1 MNKKNALFMILML
14 VFLFNHADGQE
25 SSSLEETGTSPAKD
39 VVNGVYL
46 ELGGNAGIYS
56 VNYERYFLKKAI
68 KLAGRLGF
76 SLISEGLII
85 DAEDKKGLEFL
96 MPFGVNGLYTIVGS
110 HHIEAGVG
118 ATFYTH
124 KVYAIPTHTSNLN
137 LQPLEASLVRKNE
150 LWPNFTVGY
159 RRQKSDG
166 GFVYRVFF
174 NGHLSRRVLAD
185 NPNRHSQY
193 SVLTLDPWAGFSI
206 GYAF

>member
-1 MNKKNALFMILML
+1 MF
-14 VFLFNHADGQE
+14 VFLFKHAQTQE
-25 SSSLEETGTSPAKD
+25 SSSLEETDPPAAKD
-39 VVNGVYL
+39 VENGVYL

-56 VNYERYFLKKAI
+56 VNYERYFLKNTI
-68 KLAGRLGF
+68 KLAGRIGI

-85 DAEDKKGLEFL
+85 DAEVNKGLEFL
-96 MPFGVNGLYTIVGS
+96 MPFGVNGLYAIVGS

-124 KVYAIPTHTSNLN
+124 KVYAIETHASNLN

-150 LWPNFTVGY
+150 LWPNFTLGY

-185 NPNRHSQY
+185 NPNSHSQY

>member
-1 MNKKNALFMILML
+1 MILML
-14 VFLFNHADGQE
+14 VFLLKHAEGQE
-25 SSSLEETGTSPAKD
+25 SSSLEESDLSPVED
-39 VVNGVYL
+39 VENGVYL

-56 VNYERYFLKKAI
+56 VNYERFFLNKVVR
-68 KLAGRLGF
+68 LAGRLGF

-85 DAEDKKGLEFL
+85 DAEDKKGVEFL
-96 MPFGVNGLYTIVGS
+96 MPFGVNGLYKIAGA

-124 KVYAIPTHTSNLN
+124 KVYAIATHTSNLN
-137 LQPLEASLVRKNE
+137 LQPLAASLVRKNE

-166 GFVYRVFF
+166 GFVYRAFF

-185 NPNRHSQY
+185 NPNSHSQY